1 MPTASTDAATAASAP
16 FPVFREPVAD
26 SASPVN
32 PFAALPALVRELPA
46 NGRRIVVPP
55 LAGSAD
61 ALALAQIGLDARAKQ
76 RMLVVV
82 CSDALAATRLA
93 AEIAWFAPSLKV
105 AIFPDWETL
114 PYDHFSPHQ
123 DLVSERLATLYRI
136 TRGECDVALVAAQ
149 TALYRLPPQ
158 SFLAAHTFFLTQG
171 TRLDV
176 DALRAQLALAGY
188 SHVTQVVSPGEFS
201 VRGGL
206 IDLYP
211 MGSPLPY
218 RLDLFG
224 DEVESIKTFDADT
237 QRTLYPVRDVRL
249 LPARE
254 FPLDEQGRTR
264 FRGRF
269 REVFEG
275 DPSRSP
281 LYKDI
286 SAGVVPG
293 GIEYY
298 LPLFFD
304 ATATLVDYFPPDS
317 IVALH
322 GEVDAAIARFWQDT
336 ESRYRLLRGDK
347 GRPLL
352 PPQQLFLPHDEFRG
366 AVKPLARVEITLAPS
381 DCALAPDAPT
391 RRLPPLTVDRRA
403 ADPL

>member
-136 TRGECDVALVAAQ
+136 TRGEADVVLLAAQ
-149 TALYRLPPQ
+149 TALYRLPPP
-158 SFLAAHTFFLTQG
+158 SYLAAHTFFLTQG
-171 TRLDV
+171 ETLDV

-206 IDLYP
+206 IDLFP
-211 MGSPLPY
+211 MGSALPY

-224 DEVESIKTFDADT
+224 DEVESIKTFDVDT
-237 QRTLYPVRDVRL
+237 QRTLYPVPDVRL

-254 FPLDEQGRTR
+254 FPLDDDGRTR
-264 FRGRF
+264 FRSRF

-275 DPSRSP
+275 DPSKSP

-286 SAGVVPG
+286 SNGIVPG
-293 GIEYY
+293 GVEYY

-304 ATATLVDYFPPDS
+304 ATATFVDYLPRDAVF
-317 IVALH
+317 ALH
-322 GEVDAAIARFWQDT
+322 GDVNKAADAFWQDT

-347 GRPLL
+347 ARPLL
-352 PPQQLFLPHDEFRG
+352 PPHELF
-366 AVKPLARVEITLAPS
+366 V
-381 DCALAPDAPT
+381 APDAF
-391 RRLPPLTVDRRA
+391 
-403 ADPL
+403 